1 MAGGER
7 LAHARRQMG
16 LADGDE
22 GDAVRRP
29 FDSSRG
35 RVDPAADGGE
45 IGGDNPFH
53 GGSIPGTRLAPWL
66 RPQGCRFAEDRG
78 MSVAYYRLSVAYA
91 ASLSLAVAACAT
103 TQPSELS
110 QPGAANAQQAST
122 SGPSEMDTEA
132 TIWTL
137 LGLAK
142 KESERRV
149 GPQTG
154 STVSPVLWQAALDTL
169 DFVKFASE
177 DPVAGSL
184 VTDWYS
190 PQNKPNERYKVNVF
204 ILSRALRSD
213 AVAVTV
219 TREAR
224 LGDGN
229 WLETTIEKKVETDLE
244 TAILNRA
251 RQLKR
256 EWTATATNNK

>member
-1 MAGGER
+1 
-7 LAHARRQMG
+7 
-16 LADGDE
+16 
-22 GDAVRRP
+22 
-29 FDSSRG
+29 
-35 RVDPAADGGE
+35 
-45 IGGDNPFH
+45 
-53 GGSIPGTRLAPWL
+53 
-66 RPQGCRFAEDRG
+66 
-78 MSVAYYRLSVAYA
+78 
-91 ASLSLAVAACAT
+91 
-103 TQPSELS
+103 
-110 QPGAANAQQAST
+110 
-122 SGPSEMDTEA
+122 MDTEA

-184 VTDWYS
+184 VTNWYS
-190 PQNKPNERYKVNVF
+190 PRNKPNERYKVNVF
-204 ILSRALRSD
+204 ILARSLRSD
-213 AVAVTV
+213 AIAVTV

-229 WLETTIEKKVETDLE
+229 WLETTIEKRVETDLE

>member
-1 MAGGER
+1 MPV
-7 LAHARRQMG
+7 AH
-16 LADGDE
+16 
-22 GDAVRRP
+22 
-29 FDSSRG
+29 
-35 RVDPAADGGE
+35 
-45 IGGDNPFH
+45 
-53 GGSIPGTRLAPWL
+53 
-66 RPQGCRFAEDRG
+66 
-78 MSVAYYRLSVAYA
+78 YRLLVAFA

-103 TQPSELS
+103 TPSSEQA
-110 QPGAANAQQAST
+110 QPGAPSAQQAST
-122 SGPSEMDTEA
+122 TGEMDTEA

-137 LGLAK
+137 LGLSK

-169 DFVKFASE
+169 DFVKLASE

-190 PQNKPNERYKVNVF
+190 PRNKPNERYKVNVF
-204 ILSRALRSD
+204 ILARSLRSD

-244 TAILNRA
+244 TAILSRA

-256 EWTATATNNK
+256 EWTAAAAKNK